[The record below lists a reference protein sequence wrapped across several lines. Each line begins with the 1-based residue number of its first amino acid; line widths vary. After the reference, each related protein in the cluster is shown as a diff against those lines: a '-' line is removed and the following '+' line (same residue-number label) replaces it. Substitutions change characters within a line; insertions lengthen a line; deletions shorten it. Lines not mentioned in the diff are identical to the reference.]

1 MKNDARLLPE
11 LKSGAKVL
19 FIRLRSLGDT
29 ILSTPL
35 FTALK
40 TWRPDLQLA
49 VLVETPYNQVLF
61 QNPDLFSVFHL
72 PVDNTKQRSSLWARW
87 QILKK
92 VRQERFD
99 CCINLHGGSTS
110 AWLTLMSGACH
121 RVGLHSF
128 RNSFCYNV
136 RLRLPTASPGI
147 HWHSV
152 RHQIEW
158 LHQLGL
164 PVAPIPPSRIV
175 PDVRLKSKVQNR
187 LKQAGVSSTQ
197 SYCVIHP
204 SCRFYTKEWTDS
216 GFAEITDY
224 IQDRHDYVTLLVGT
238 LSEESKIRRVT
249 RLCRTQPAT
258 IFGLTISELMWVLSR
273 AKLFIGNDSGPTH
286 LAAALGVPTL
296 ALFGSSDSRVWHPW
310 QVTYEIVQNPF
321 ECNPCP
327 GYRCLVYDEPRCILS
342 ITPAQVKE
350 GVERLLDRA
359 GLTVVRS

>member
-1 MKNDARLLPE
+1 MKGDTMLLPE
-11 LKSGAKVL
+11 LASGAKVL

-35 FTALK
+35 FAALK
-40 TWRPDLQLA
+40 AWRPDLQLA
-49 VLVETPYNQVLF
+49 ALVENPFDQVLF

-72 PVDNTKQRSSLWARW
+72 PVDIPKQRSSLQARW
-87 QILKK
+87 QVLKK

-121 RVGLHSF
+121 RVGLYSF

-136 RLRLPTASPGI
+136 RLRLPAASPGT

-152 RHQIEW
+152 RHQMEW

-164 PVAPIPPSRIV
+164 PMGAIPPLRIV
-175 PDVRLKSKVQNR
+175 PETRLKSEVQDR
-187 LKQAGVSSTQ
+187 LKQAGISPTQ

-204 SCRFYTKEWTDS
+204 SSRFYTKEWTDS
-216 GFAEITDY
+216 GFAEISDY
-224 IQDRHDYVTLLVGT
+224 LQNRYDYKTLLVGAA
-238 LSEESKIRRVT
+238 SEELRLRRVT
-249 RLCRTQPAT
+249 RLCHTQPAT
-258 IFGLTISELMWVLSR
+258 ISGLTISELTWVLGQ

-296 ALFGSSDSRVWHPW
+296 VLFGSSDSRVWHPW

-327 GYRCLVYDEPRCILS
+327 GYRCLEYGEPRCILS

-350 GVERLLDRA
+350 GLERLLDRA
-359 GLTVVRS
+359 GLAIARS